1 MERYSL
7 KVDKF
12 DAKWGGQMECYQS
25 ESLEALKYISGDVVC
40 WTAAGAKERERLMIQ
55 QAARLHSL
63 HHRHSFLEKVF
74 FSFLKYDWRS
84 CSYLLLLERRSE
96 PNRA

>member
-40 WTAAGAKERERLMIQ
+40 WTAAGAKER
-55 QAARLHSL
+55 
-63 HHRHSFLEKVF
+63 
-74 FSFLKYDWRS
+74 D
-84 CSYLLLLERRSE
+84 
-96 PNRA
+96 